1 MFNFFGRVSDLTDPK
16 RPLADVNVAWARL
29 SEWLPWMKRRGR
41 PRTTKGADFLRCI
54 NDLGCSRRR
63 GSVHSE
69 VPII

>member
-1 MFNFFGRVSDLTDPK
+1 
-16 RPLADVNVAWARL
+16 
-29 SEWLPWMKRRGR
+29 MKRRGR